1 MKLKKY
7 ILIGI
12 IIIFSII
19 AILIGKD
26 MAVIKSNALENNIEI
41 NEKDILNKNVQNKD
55 EKLSKEDLKIKEIIL
70 NDKSGLFKLVNEE
83 HPIDKNYAP
92 EKLVTP
98 NIALVG
104 VKNEPRSKVSSI
116 IKEPLEKMF
125 QDAKKEGVE
134 LYLSC
139 AYRSFDEQE
148 YLYNRALKR
157 ENRNSSDLVALPG
170 RSEHQ
175 LGLAVDIT
183 TKKLDFQL
191 EEAFEDTKEGQWLLN
206 NAYKYGFIFRY
217 HRGKENI
224 TGYTYEPWHYRY
236 IGNLEVSKYCHDNN
250 LTLEEIYKKLGI
262 NTK

>member
-1 MKLKKY
+1 M
-7 ILIGI
+7 
-12 IIIFSII
+12 
-19 AILIGKD
+19 
-26 MAVIKSNALENNIEI
+26 
-41 NEKDILNKNVQNKD
+41 
-55 EKLSKEDLKIKEIIL
+55 
-70 NDKSGLFKLVNEE
+70 
-83 HPIDKNYAP
+83 
-92 EKLVTP
+92 
-98 NIALVG
+98 
-104 VKNEPRSKVSSI
+104 
-116 IKEPLEKMF
+116 
-125 QDAKKEGVE
+125 
-134 LYLSC
+134 
-139 AYRSFDEQE
+139 
-148 YLYNRALKR
+148 
-157 ENRNSSDLVALPG
+157 VALPG